1 MSVPPNSVQRMDW
14 YSRNELRTQPK
25 AWYWAEF
32 PGAWVWYCPE
42 KHMTR
47 CVDHGDTLWH
57 EPLSKRYY
65 GPWLQPVPAG
75 EKSSREAPERI
86 LAITPIHAVAFKSV
100 DDGDVWSIVPGTI
113 GSSLE
118 TAISTAVQL
127 SLAGDEETQY
137 TAIEIKA
144 DGIYPVGEMQWGVHE
159 I

>member
-1 MSVPPNSVQRMDW
+1 MTVSPNFGQPMAWHSC
-14 YSRNELRTQPK
+14 NEMRTNPK

-32 PGAWVWYCPE
+32 PGSWVWYCPE

-47 CVDHGDTLWH
+47 CIDHGDTLWH
-57 EPLSKRYY
+57 EPQSKRYY
-65 GPWLQPVPAG
+65 GPWLQTVPTG
-75 EKSSREAPERI
+75 KQPSQEAPERI
-86 LAITPIHAVAFKSV
+86 FAINPIHAVAIKSF
-100 DDGDVWSIVPGTI
+100 DDGDAWSIVPGTT

-144 DGIYPVGEMQWGVHE
+144 DGVYPVGDMQWGVHE

>member
-1 MSVPPNSVQRMDW
+1 MSVPPNSGQPMHW
-14 YSRNELRTQPK
+14 HSCNEMRTQPK

-47 CVDHGDTLWH
+47 CIDHGDTLWH
-57 EPLSKRYY
+57 EPLAKRYY
-65 GPWLQPVPAG
+65 GPWLQPEPTGKQPSEIEIGRLPKVNPV
-75 EKSSREAPERI
+75 
-86 LAITPIHAVAFKSV
+86 HAVALKGI
-100 DDGDVWSIVPGTI
+100 DDGEVWSIVPGTA

-118 TAISTAVQL
+118 SAISTAIQL

-144 DGIYPVGEMQWGVHE
+144 DGVYPVGDMQWGVHE